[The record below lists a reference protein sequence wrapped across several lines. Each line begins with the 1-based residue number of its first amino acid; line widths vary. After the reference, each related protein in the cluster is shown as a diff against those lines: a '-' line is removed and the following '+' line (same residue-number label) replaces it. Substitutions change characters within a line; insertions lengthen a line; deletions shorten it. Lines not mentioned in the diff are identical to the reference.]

1 MVYEQSDFVD
11 DLPENCDYF
20 DEGCNLA
27 PSCLNCPFPFC
38 IHDVSPDGTS
48 PFKKW
53 RDDEIVRRTAAGIAV
68 EELELTF
75 GISRRLIFQ
84 IIKDRY
90 KNKHP

>member
-53 RDDEIVRRTAAGIAV
+53 RDDEIVRRTAAGVLSFKLLKIV
-68 EELELTF
+68 IKINILN
-75 GISRRLIFQ
+75 SRFVPR
-84 IIKDRY
+84 
-90 KNKHP
+90 